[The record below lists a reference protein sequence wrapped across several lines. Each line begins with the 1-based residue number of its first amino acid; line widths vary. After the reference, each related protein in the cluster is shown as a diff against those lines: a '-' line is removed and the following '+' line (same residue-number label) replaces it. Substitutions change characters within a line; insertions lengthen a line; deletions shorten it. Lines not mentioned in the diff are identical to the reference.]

1 MSVILIS
8 RDSARGSSGLLPLLC
23 RLESGWLI
31 SLCTP
36 NNGLKCWLCHMSR
49 LFTALEEICP
59 PSSARRAVLF
69 YWLSLERQRNSS
81 TFWVL
86 ELRPFHARKG
96 NCVRAN
102 SQNICLLFIVMYCV
116 SWFSQ
121 SCLKSLFPQTV
132 YWLLHTGLSIEC
144 LLCPLSHGEL
154 WQWNRW
160 VRRVTWFRG
169 SHDFCGFLQ
178 ISAVFIEPC
187 WSTLSKTHSNPHI
200 HYVRLF
206 Y

>member
-1 MSVILIS
+1 
-8 RDSARGSSGLLPLLC
+8 
-23 RLESGWLI
+23 
-31 SLCTP
+31 
-36 NNGLKCWLCHMSR
+36 MSR

-132 YWLLHTGLSIEC
+132 CWLLRTGLSIEC

-178 ISAVFIEPC
+178 ISAMFIEPC
-187 WSTLSKTHSNPHI
+187 WSTLSKTRSNPHI
-200 HYVRLF
+200 HMWDFSINIRTHSTCFDREQEPPQETWCNF
-206 Y
+206 YMAPLCVFFVVF